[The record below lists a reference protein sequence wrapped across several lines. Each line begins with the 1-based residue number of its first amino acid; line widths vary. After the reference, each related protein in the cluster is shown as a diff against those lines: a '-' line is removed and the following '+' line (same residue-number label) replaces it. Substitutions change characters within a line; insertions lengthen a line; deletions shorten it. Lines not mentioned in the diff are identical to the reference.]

1 VSARTILFTVA
12 ALIGFAGNS
21 LLCRVA
27 LAQEHIDAAS
37 FTCVRLVTGALVLAL
52 LAAGR
57 RHGRTIPGSWPSA
70 LALFVYAAP
79 FSFAYLRLGAGVG
92 ALVLFGAVQATMI
105 GWGITRGERPRAM
118 VWLGLAIAIAG
129 LVGLTVP
136 GATAPDPIG
145 ALVMAIAGVA
155 WGAYSLRGRSA
166 VGDPLVETAG
176 NFIRSVPFAIALVL
190 VVAIALGWHADP
202 VGLALA
208 SASGALA
215 SGVGYTLWYAALRG
229 LTATRAA
236 VVQLLVPVVAAVGGI
251 VLLAEEASVRLALA
265 GAAILLGVATAMRG
279 RPG

>member
-37 FTCVRLVTGALVLAL
+37 FTCVRLVTGALVLAV

-57 RHGRTIPGSWPSA
+57 PRAGAVSGSWRSA
-70 LALFVYAAP
+70 IALVLYAAL

-105 GWGITRGERPRAM
+105 GWGIARGERPRAL
-118 VWLGLAIAIAG
+118 VWLGLAIAIGG

-145 ALVMAIAGVA
+145 TLVMAIAGVG
-155 WGAYSLRGRSA
+155 WGAYSLRGRA
-166 VGDPLVETAG
+166 VQADPLVETAG
-176 NFIRSVPFAIALVL
+176 NFVRSVPFAIALQL
-190 VVAIALGWHADP
+190 VVANVEGWHADAT
-202 VGLALA
+202 GLALA
-208 SASGALA
+208 AASGGLA
-215 SGVGYTLWYAALRG
+215 SGVGYSLWYAALRG

-236 VVQLLVPVVAAVGGI
+236 VVQLLVPVVAAAGGV
-251 VLLAEEASVRLALA
+251 VLLAEPTSVRLALA
-265 GAAILLGVATAMRG
+265 GAAILLGVATAIRG
-279 RPG
+279 RA